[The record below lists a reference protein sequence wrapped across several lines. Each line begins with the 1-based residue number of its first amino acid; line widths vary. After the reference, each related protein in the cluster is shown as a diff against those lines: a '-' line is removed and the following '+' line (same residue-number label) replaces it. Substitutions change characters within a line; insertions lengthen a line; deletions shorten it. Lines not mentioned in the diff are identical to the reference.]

1 MWIQLL
7 LRRLM
12 RPGRRENNA
21 MNRKFCLMRS
31 GQATLEL
38 SVALIVVMI
47 LLVAIVR
54 TFVWFNEK
62 IVKRQAGYESTRVAA
77 GSTPHDI
84 ILLEDSSSGGV
95 VRGLGEEGIQL
106 VDSAHNPVEEVLV
119 DDPDTE
125 NLSLVF

>member
-1 MWIQLL
+1 MRSGQA
-7 LRRLM
+7 LRQ
-12 RPGRRENNA
+12 G
-21 MNRKFCLMRS
+21 S

-62 IVKRQAGYESTRVAA
+62 LVKRQAGYESTRVAA
-77 GSTPHDI
+77 GSAPHKDI
-84 ILLEDSSSGGV
+84 WLSRQDGV
-95 VRGLGEEGIQL
+95 VRPLGEEGIQL
-106 VDSAHNPVEEVLV
+106 VDSAHSPVEEALV
-119 DDPDTE
+119 DDTDTE

>member
-1 MWIQLL
+1 MKSGQA
-7 LRRLM
+7 LRQS
-12 RPGRRENNA
+12 
-21 MNRKFCLMRS
+21 S

-62 IVKRQAGYESTRVAA
+62 LVKRQAGYESTRVAA
-77 GSTPHDI
+77 GSTPHENIWLSRQD
-84 ILLEDSSSGGV
+84 GV
-95 VRGLGEEGIQL
+95 VRSLGEEGIQL
-106 VDSAHNPVEEVLV
+106 VDNAHSPVEEVLV
-119 DDPDTE
+119 DDPDSE